1 MKKMEKTR
9 KESRPW
15 RPLVPVLLLL
25 AADLVIYLYF
35 IATNVKNLKF
45 WPLTQESTM
54 NILLIASYF
63 FTTIAMLLTLTSYFA
78 VKASVKAIQ
87 STPQEKAVPSDKITT
102 DNIDLLKTENIPNPP
117 TEVLPKIVEAE
128 KPILP
133 PLVDKKPEDNN
144 IPIIEVNTPVS
155 EEIEKPVKII
165 EYSSGVESKWKK
177 IGVKL
182 TDEAPPEQQQEPAP
196 LIEPVIQEQ
205 KDPSAI
211 VSIPQNVEAQAEVK
225 KSETSID
232 PEKETGE
239 PLNDAA
245 INAKV
250 RTRIKEEAVYKSEEP
265 LTEVKPIEPVQESI
279 REAPQELKPVE
290 EPLIE
295 AEPIEEPLIEAEPI
309 EDDSDSEVLRDLKE
323 LKLMV
328 EEMKM
333 KVERRKIKNT

>member
-1 MKKMEKTR
+1 MKKREKTG

-35 IATNVKNLKF
+35 IAINVKNLKF

-78 VKASVKAIQ
+78 VKASVKANQ
-87 STPQEKAVPSDKITT
+87 STPLEKIATEDIPIDDS
-102 DNIDLLKTENIPNPP
+102 IDLSKSENIPNPP
-117 TEVLPKIVEAE
+117 TEVLPKVIDTE
-128 KPILP
+128 KQVIPQIIE
-133 PLVDKKPEDNN
+133 KKSEEKN
-144 IPIIEVNTPVS
+144 IPVIEASTPVN

-165 EYSSGVESKWKK
+165 EYSGGVESKWKK

-182 TDEAPPEQQQEPAP
+182 TDDDSLGKQQELTPP
-196 LIEPVIQEQ
+196 IEPAIQEV
-205 KDPSAI
+205 KDPSTI
-211 VSIPQNVEAQAEVK
+211 VPIPQIVEAQAEKQQTEVL
-225 KSETSID
+225 ID
-232 PEKETGE
+232 PIKESKET
-239 PLNDAA
+239 LNDAA

-250 RTRIKEEAVYKSEEP
+250 RTRLKEEAVNKSEEP
-265 LTEVKPIEPVQESI
+265 LTEIKPIDIEQELVK
-279 REAPQELKPVE
+279 EAPQELKPAE

-295 AEPIEEPLIEAEPI
+295 AEPIEEPPI
-309 EDDSDSEVLRDLKE
+309 EIETVEDDLESDVLRDLKE

-328 EEMKM
+328 EEMKI